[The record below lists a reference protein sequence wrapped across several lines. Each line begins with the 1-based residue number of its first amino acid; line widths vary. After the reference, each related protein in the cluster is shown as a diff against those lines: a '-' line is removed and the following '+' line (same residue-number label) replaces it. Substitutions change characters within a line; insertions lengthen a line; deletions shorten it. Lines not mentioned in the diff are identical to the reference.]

1 MKIPYR
7 HIAKYLPSEHSIE
20 ELSNHLFQLGHEHEL
35 ENEIF
40 NFELTP
46 NRGDCFSLNGILRE
60 LNCFYKLN
68 INKDLYK
75 ENIRSF
81 ELDFVNNSIENCPY
95 ISFLKIEIENTPEE
109 YKGDLADYFDDLY
122 LKKNNFFTDISNYI
136 SYETGQPTHCYDLKT
151 LGNKITLD
159 VLDKEINFETLLNK
173 TIKLAGSNL
182 IFSDNNGM
190 INLAGIVGGSKT
202 ACKND
207 TKQVLIECAYFNPE
221 AIISKSIRYDIKS
234 DAAHKF
240 ERGVDCQSHDYVLRR
255 FLKIVESH
263 ALIKNIE
270 IFKFEDS
277 KFKNKEIQF
286 DYQNINNIL
295 GTNFTSKETLDYL
308 SKLGFINF
316 EDKIIVP
323 SYRNDI
329 ETENDLA
336 EEIAR
341 LFGYDNIPKKE
352 LNIHSISNKKN
363 NFEDKVHQLLINNG
377 FFEVINNP
385 FVPINNKNSIEV
397 DNPLDSNRKYIR
409 TELKHSLVNNLLYN
423 ERRQKDSIKL
433 YEISNVYFNE
443 RSKESKRLL
452 GIIASGRVGKNYN
465 DFSKKI
471 DEKYLKNIL
480 INHIPIEKI
489 FIEEIDRK
497 TLDTKIR
504 SKIIYIEIETD
515 TIQKNGDTSNSI
527 IVDHNKPSF
536 KKYELISEF
545 PSSFRDISYLIKD
558 LTKYKMLEEYVFNF
572 TDPLLKEVFIF
583 DFYNKNDLELKVGF
597 RFVFQS
603 KIKTITE
610 NEINAVINEIIN
622 QTTNI
627 DSVSIP
633 GISK

>member
-159 VLDKEINFETLLNK
+159 VLDKEISFETLLNK

-363 NFEDKVHQLLINNG
+363 NFEDKIHQLLINNG

-397 DNPLDSNRKYIR
+397 DNPLDSNRRYIR

-443 RSKESKRLL
+443 SSKESKRLL

-504 SKIIYIEIETD
+504 TKIIYIEIETD

-597 RFVFQS
+597 RLVFQS